1 MLLKLNFLQL
11 DLTLYLFPGRTVMK
25 LSTIGG
31 NGLVPSSQAKLKRA
45 HGFEHVWNGKAL
57 LRYNAV
63 YRCLYNRHIPQQ

>member
-1 MLLKLNFLQL
+1 
-11 DLTLYLFPGRTVMK
+11 MK

-31 NGLVPSSQAKLKRA
+31 NGLVPSSQAKLKSEA

-57 LRYNAV
+57 LRYNVV